1 MHRYRGKSPLVLVGG
16 PRERPHCGFSDSFFS
31 SSFFFLVLFTSPLA
45 RLLIGR
51 VFIYYS
57 QGGESIDWHE
67 RQDKS
72 WGVGAAGLGFVPAP
86 PPFSSLTPAGEA
98 GGSNGRYHWGSGTSE
113 PRSSGLILGG
123 H

>member
-1 MHRYRGKSPLVLVGG
+1 MRRYRGKSPLVLVGG
-16 PRERPHCGFSDSFFS
+16 PRGRPHCGFSDSFFLLLL
-31 SSFFFLVLFTSPLA
+31 FFFLVLFTSPLA
-45 RLLIGR
+45 RFLIGR

-72 WGVGAAGLGFVPAP
+72 WGVGAAGLGLVPAP

-98 GGSNGRYHWGSGTSE
+98 GGSNGRCNWGSGT
-113 PRSSGLILGG
+113 
-123 H
+123 